1 MKVLVFAKQIPDVNS
16 IRYDPSTNRIIREN
30 VPLSMNSFDRK
41 AVEEAIRMKEKHGF
55 HTVVASMGP
64 PQAADILNE
73 SLRMGA
79 DEAYLIT
86 DRKFG
91 GSDTLATSRILATFA
106 EKIRPD
112 IILAGRYSL
121 DGETSQVPPEVA
133 AMLGYGFRSSVSK
146 IDVDATGNTLTVD
159 QDRESGIE
167 RYRIR
172 IPAVLSV
179 SEKINRARAVKP
191 EVPDM
196 SSKIVKVDSAWL
208 DLDIDGREFSPTVV
222 AGTRSME
229 SSRKVEML
237 EFEEGV
243 YGKIMEFMEK
253 ARSASGNPDRE
264 FHMPPYKEGNPLILG
279 VAVGDPQTAMEIA
292 SRISQ
297 MALQHPMNV
306 AMIGNTPP
314 GELRGIACHD
324 LYYVNSRDYMSL
336 AGSLLDFIGQ
346 YEPVYIVFP
355 SNSDGRD
362 IASVIAAKLGLGLT
376 ADCVDLQIEGGKLIQ
391 YKPAFGGSIIA
402 SIYSRKEPAMATV
415 RPGMFRSVIS
425 RDEPRIHEFQPGP
438 DSGQGLL
445 ESIPVPSEYRPLNSS
460 NAIIGIGRGLRKRD
474 TVGEVLKLAGM
485 LNASVGATRPMVDMN
500 FLPRQQQIGLTGM
513 SISPAFY
520 MALGISGQANH
531 VVGIRYAEKVLAI
544 NNDPAAEIFRYS
556 DYGIVCDVN
565 EFINGFL
572 SYLEKNSGKAHS

>member
-16 IRYDPSTNRIIREN
+16 IRFDPATNRIVREN

-41 AVEEAIRMKEKHGF
+41 AVEEAIRMKEKFGF

-91 GSDTLATSRILATFA
+91 GSDTLATSRILAEFA
-106 EKIRPD
+106 ERIKQD

-133 AMLGYGFRSSVSK
+133 TMLGYSFRSSVSK
-146 IDVDATGNTLTVD
+146 IDINTSENTIVVD
-159 QDRESGIE
+159 QDRENGIE
-167 RYRIR
+167 RYRVR
-172 IPAVLSV
+172 SPAVLSV

-191 EVPDM
+191 DVPDM
-196 SSKIVKVDSAWL
+196 RDRVVRVDSAWL
-208 DLDIDGREFSPTVV
+208 GLDIDGKEFSPTVV
-222 AGTRSME
+222 TGTKSME
-229 SSRKVEML
+229 SSRKVSML
-237 EFEEGV
+237 EFDDKV
-243 YGKIMEFMEK
+243 YGRIIELMKS
-253 ARSASGNPDRE
+253 ARSKSSRGSTE
-264 FHMPPYKEGNPLILG
+264 FHMPPYVNGNPLVLG
-279 VAVGDPQTAMEIA
+279 VAVGDAQTAMEIA

-306 AMIGNTPP
+306 AVIGNIPADK
-314 GELRGIACHD
+314 LRGIPCHD
-324 LYYVNSRDYMSL
+324 LYYVDSRDYMSL
-336 AGSLLDFIGQ
+336 AGSVIDFIRQ
-346 YEPVYIVFP
+346 HEPAYIVFP

-362 IASVIAAKLGLGLT
+362 VASVVAAKLGLGLT
-376 ADCVDLQIEGGKLIQ
+376 ADCVDLQVEDGRLIQ

-402 SIYSRKEPAMATV
+402 SIYSRKTPAMATV
-415 RPGMFRSVIS
+415 RPGMFRSARS
-425 RDEPRIHEFQPGP
+425 SEKPRIHEFPPGNE
-438 DSGQGLL
+438 SGQELI
-445 ESIPVPSEYRPLNSS
+445 ETIPVPSEYRPLNSS
-460 NAIIGIGRGLRKRD
+460 DAVIAIGRGIKKRD
-474 TVGEVLKLAGM
+474 TVRDVLKLADA

-500 FLPRQQQIGLTGM
+500 FLPRQQQVGLTGV

-520 MALGISGQANH
+520 IALGISGQANH
-531 VVGIRYAEKVLAI
+531 VVGIRYAGKVLAV
-544 NNDPAAEIFRYS
+544 NSDPAAEIFKYS

-565 EFINGFL
+565 EFIEGFL
-572 SYLEKNSGKAHS
+572 SYIGKNPWRE

>member
-16 IRYDPSTNRIIREN
+16 VRFDPSTNRIIREN

-41 AVEEAIRMKEKHGF
+41 AVEEAIRMKENHGF

-106 EKIRPD
+106 EKIKPD

-133 AMLGYGFRSSVSK
+133 AMLGYSFRSSVSK
-146 IDVDATGNTLTVD
+146 IEVDTAGNAITVD
-159 QDRESGIE
+159 QDRENGIE
-167 RYRIR
+167 RYRIK

-179 SEKINRARAVKP
+179 SEKINRARAVRP

-196 SSKIVKVDSAWL
+196 RDRIVSVDSVWL
-208 DLDIDGREFSPTVV
+208 GLDIDGKEFSPTVV

-229 SSRKVEML
+229 SSRKVKML

-243 YGKIMEFMEK
+243 YSKIMELLEI
-253 ARSASGNPDRE
+253 ARSASGLTDRE
-264 FHMPPYKEGNPLILG
+264 FHMPPYNKGNPLVLG

-292 SRISQ
+292 SRLSQ
-297 MALQHPMNV
+297 MAAKHPMNV
-306 AMIGNTPP
+306 AMIGSTPP
-314 GELRGIACHD
+314 DKLRGIACHD
-324 LYYVNSRDYMSL
+324 LYHVNSRDYMSL
-336 AGSLLDFIGQ
+336 AGSLLDFIKQ
-346 YEPVYIVFP
+346 HEPVYIVFP

-362 IASVIAAKLGLGLT
+362 VASVVAAKLGLGLT
-376 ADCVDLQIEGGKLIQ
+376 ADCVDLQVEDGKLIQ

-402 SIYSRKEPAMATV
+402 SIYSKKKPAMATV
-415 RPGMFRSVIS
+415 RPGMFRSVVS
-425 RDEPRIHEFQPGP
+425 RDEPRIHEFLPGS
-438 DSGQGLL
+438 DSGQELIDA
-445 ESIPVPSEYRPLNSS
+445 IPVPSEYRPLNSS
-460 NAIIGIGRGLRKRD
+460 DTVIGIGRGIRKRD
-474 TVGEVLKLAGM
+474 TVREILKLAGF

-500 FLPRQQQIGLTGM
+500 FLPRQQQVGLTGM

-531 VVGIRYAEKVLAI
+531 VVGIRYAGKVLAV

-572 SYLEKNSGKAHS
+572 SYLEKNSGKANS